1 MNYFCEVTILCI
13 DYKEYLNQI
22 IRFNEDKDLLAMRE
36 KYNEPSFFEII
47 SKERSETT
55 FSSFLKWLFS
65 CNTSLDS
72 ASPVMMLLDILV
84 RRSNEQQKNLVLIPE
99 NLKTWIVSRKVKI
112 QTLHVETEQPV
123 STLARD
129 VFDALCKNNKDEYT
143 KGYNSGWIDYPD
155 FVNALQIASNSQDR
169 IDLFIDCDIID
180 ISGDN
185 KKLQII
191 IENKIDSKEGGA
203 KKYKDNTRLPKEYL
217 DASQTGRYYLGTHR
231 TDKKAEDVYQLYVY
245 LTPLPS
251 VQLDNLNHLKEE
263 LSAEFRDNEH
273 FIQINYQDILDG
285 IIVPL
290 THSTALSSRSRFF
303 LEEFKNELTFPN
315 VEATG
320 GTSFIAV
327 SEDLSE
333 HISNKWEEYKTLIT
347 DSAISAVQEPIWYLA
362 GTYYN
367 YQPKSELLAQMI
379 AANMYSQLQQK
390 GWVSD
395 KQDKKFNKTI
405 EGSAVYYSS
414 RIWFSSIEQ
423 FAQQEGIDI
432 YQTNNSDANTKELLI
447 SFWEENKLFLSALMH
462 SLKPEEKKHIQ
473 YILDS
478 MAKRDTSKYMVY
490 YDDRPICNQPLNN
503 AQTVWRIVKLWV
515 NLQQRTVSL
524 EELNKIFPR
533 RISHYYESGK
543 WYQHLFVEKD
553 NCTFDGENGNKQK
566 VPDDCWDI
574 DWGGKYDIL
583 LTYPAMSIPPKYAT
597 LLKMW
602 RRDDTEE
609 FIKYSMSKPEFKDK
623 LSVVK
628 ER

>member
-1 MNYFCEVTILCI
+1 M

-65 CNTSLDS
+65 IKVSLDT

-84 RRSNEQQKNLVLIPE
+84 RRSNEQQKNTVLIPE
-99 NLKTWIVSRKVKI
+99 DLKTWIVSRRMKI
-112 QTLHVETEQPV
+112 QSLHVETEQPV

-180 ISGDN
+180 ISGGN

-191 IENKIDSKEGGA
+191 IENKVDSKEGGA
-203 KKYKDNTRLPKEYL
+203 KKYKENTRLPKEYL

-231 TDKKAEDVYQLYVY
+231 VDKKAEDVYQLYVY

-251 VQLDNLNHLKEE
+251 VQLDNFNHLKEE

-290 THSTALSSRSRFF
+290 LHSTSLSSRSRFF
-303 LEEFKNELTFPN
+303 LEEFKNELTYPN

-327 SEDLSE
+327 SEDASE
-333 HISNKWEEYKTLIT
+333 KISSKWEEYKTLIT
-347 DSAISAVQEPIWYLA
+347 DSAIVAVEEPVWCLA

-367 YQPKSELLAQMI
+367 YQPKGELLAHMI
-379 AANMYSQLQQK
+379 SRNMYSQLQQK

-395 KQDKKFNKTI
+395 KQDKKYDKAI
-405 EGSAVYYSS
+405 EGSSVYYSS
-414 RIWFSSIEQ
+414 RAWFSSIEQ
-423 FAQQEGIDI
+423 FAQQVGIDI
-432 YQTNNSDANTKELLI
+432 RQVYISDESTKELLI

-462 SLKPEEKKHIQ
+462 SLKPEDKKHIQ
-473 YILDS
+473 CLLDS
-478 MAKRDTSKYMVY
+478 LTKRDTSKYMVY

-503 AQTVWRIVKLWV
+503 AHTVWRIVSLWV
-515 NLQQRTVSL
+515 ELQQRTISL
-524 EELNKIFPR
+524 EELNKVFPR

-543 WYQHLFVEKD
+543 WYQHLFVEKS

-574 DWGGKYDIL
+574 DWGGKYDIF
-583 LTYPAMSIPPKYAT
+583 LTYPAMSFPPKYAT

-602 RRDDTEE
+602 SRDDTEA
-609 FIKYSMSKPEFKDK
+609 FIKYAMNMTEFKDK

>member
-1 MNYFCEVTILCI
+1 MEYN
-13 DYKEYLNQI
+13 EYLNQI
-22 IRFNEDKDLLAMRE
+22 IRFNGDKDFLIMKE

-65 CNTSLDS
+65 YNTPLDS
-72 ASPVMMLLDILV
+72 TSPVMMLLDILV
-84 RRSNEQQKNLVLIPE
+84 RRSNEQQNDIVLIPE
-99 NLKTWIVSRKVKI
+99 NLKAWIVSRKVKI

-123 STLARD
+123 SALARD
-129 VFDALCKNNKDEYT
+129 VFNALCKNNKDEYT
-143 KGYNSGWIDYPD
+143 KGYDTSWKDYPK

-191 IENKIDSKEGGA
+191 IENKIDSKEGGT

-231 TDKKAEDVYQLYVY
+231 VDKKAEDVYQLYVY

-251 VQLDNLNHLKEE
+251 VQLDNFYHLKEE

-290 THSTALSSRSRFF
+290 TYSTALSSRSRFF

-315 VEATG
+315 VKATG

-367 YQPKSELLAQMI
+367 YQPKGELLAQMI
-379 AANMYSQLQQK
+379 AADMYSQLQQK

-414 RIWFSSIEQ
+414 RTWFSSIEQ

-432 YQTNNSDANTKELLI
+432 YQANNSDANTKELLI

-490 YDDRPICNQPLNN
+490 YDDRPICNQPLDN

-553 NCTFDGENGNKQK
+553 NCTYDGDNGNNQR

-583 LTYPAMSIPPKYAT
+583 LTYPAMSFPPKYAT
-597 LLKMW
+597 MLKMW
-602 RRDDTEE
+602 RRDDTEA
-609 FIKYSMSKPEFKDK
+609 FIKHAMNMIEFKNK